1 MKRRTV
7 GILGLSGVLLTPFW
21 VGANEVAVSGRLGSL
36 GIGVEGTFGL
46 SQRFNARLGVNR
58 FDFEISETIDDIEY
72 DLDLQWRSIA
82 LFADWHP
89 FGSRFRFTAGLLRNN
104 NEFTGSTAATTLTI
118 GDTTY
123 SDTGLDARLEFNKHA
138 PYLGLGWGN
147 LLTTGSGW
155 GFNVDLGIM
164 YQGSA
169 SVSLTPTG
177 AAAVLVDPDDLDKE
191 EQSFEDD
198 IKLYRYYPV
207 FSFGVSYRF

>member
-1 MKRRTV
+1 MSTMPARPSVAKAAHHAPLNRLATI
-7 GILGLSGVLLTPFW
+7 GCEKCGLKKILFLPQFHH
-21 VGANEVAVSGRLGSL
+21 
-36 GIGVEGTFGL
+36 
-46 SQRFNARLGVNR
+46 
-58 FDFEISETIDDIEY
+58 SETIDDIEY

>member
-7 GILGLSGVLLTPFW
+7 GILGLSGALLTPFW

-72 DLDLQWRSIA
+72 DLD
-82 LFADWHP
+82 
-89 FGSRFRFTAGLLRNN
+89 
-104 NEFTGSTAATTLTI
+104 
-118 GDTTY
+118 
-123 SDTGLDARLEFNKHA
+123 
-138 PYLGLGWGN
+138 
-147 LLTTGSGW
+147 
-155 GFNVDLGIM
+155 
-164 YQGSA
+164 
-169 SVSLTPTG
+169 
-177 AAAVLVDPDDLDKE
+177 KE